1 LQISAA
7 NLLIAGQQTVRSPQ
21 RATPTPALPAA
32 VEEGANAEFSPLD
45 FKRMLDSPASG
56 TTLSVS
62 RPAPSPDQNNAQ
74 ANRAPG
80 SQLDIRV

>member
-21 RATPTPALPAA
+21 RATLTPALPAA
-32 VEEGANAEFSPLD
+32 VEEGANAEFAPLD
-45 FKRMLDSPASG
+45 FKRMLDNPTAGTASP
-56 TTLSVS
+56 VS
-62 RPAPSPDQNNAQ
+62 RPASSPGQNNAQ
-74 ANRAPG
+74 AHKTPG

>member
-21 RATPTPALPAA
+21 KATPTPALPAA
-32 VEEGANAEFSPLD
+32 VEDGANAKFAPLD
-45 FKRMLDSPASG
+45 FKRMLDNQAAGTASPI
-56 TTLSVS
+56 S
-62 RPAPSPDQNNAQ
+62 RPASSPGQNNAQ
-74 ANRAPG
+74 ANRVLG